1 MRVACRGAPM
11 NPVLVAGI
19 GNTFHG
25 DDGFGVAVAQRL
37 ALASLPDGVDVVE
50 FGIRGLDLAF
60 ALTGGYRLAVLIDT
74 VQRGE
79 SPGTLYVIEPQCPEI
94 EAQDGALSPHQI
106 DPASVL
112 RMTRL
117 LGGAC
122 AQVMLIGCEPA
133 SFGDAEEG
141 HVGLSDEVA
150 AAIERAAAIAAELID
165 EWLRQDSMQQQEAMQ

>member
-1 MRVACRGAPM
+1 M

-25 DDGFGVAVAQRL
+25 DDGFGVAVARRMAQW
-37 ALASLPDGVDVVE
+37 SLPDGVDVVD

-60 ALTGGYRLAVLIDT
+60 ALTCGYRLAVLIDT

-79 SPGTLYVIEPQCPEI
+79 RPGTLYVIEPQCAELD
-94 EAQDGALSPHQI
+94 AAGMSPHQI

-112 RMTRL
+112 RLTRV

-141 HVGLSDEVA
+141 CVGLSEPVA
-150 AAIERAAAIAAELID
+150 AAIDLAATMASELVG
-165 EWLRQDSMQQQEAMQ
+165 EWLREHGQFDAAQPRPSIPPREHLQ